1 MERSQRAREGPLG
14 PCLLLLQQPSGHIFC
29 VQLKTLRPL
38 DAGPLSLPW
47 TQRTHLD
54 GSQPSSL
61 ICHFS
66 LLLPH
71 FLSCL
76 FLILCNDENP

>member
-38 DAGPLSLPW
+38 DSGPLSLPW
-47 TQRTHLD
+47 TPTYTFRWLSTILFD
-54 GSQPSSL
+54 LSFLPTPASFPLLFVPYSL
-61 ICHFS
+61 
-66 LLLPH
+66 
-71 FLSCL
+71 
-76 FLILCNDENP
+76 